1 METVEETA
9 PLLRP
14 HVLPAQ
20 PEPPLNTIQR
30 YAVKFFSC
38 ARLLR
43 GLLFIA
49 WPGIILSSFDIES
62 SGGTFLLGSL
72 LGSRDIILGG
82 LLLTAD
88 TTQPRL
94 NEVKRALLA
103 ALLSDA
109 MDTFILI
116 FSAACAWQWRNPFIE
131 IGAAAT
137 LALAE
142 HLTLWSMSEDDEG
155 TGPRAYIQ
163 AMQAG
168 EDKKRRLDTW
178 LTELRVAED
187 AQAGPGSFVAPESIR
202 AGSVMGGSVRYG
214 TPVQIIYGAIP
225 PESQH

>member
-1 METVEETA
+1 MDAGQETT

-14 HVLPAQ
+14 HVLPPH
-20 PEPPLNTIQR
+20 PEPPLNSIQR

-43 GLLFIA
+43 GLFFIA
-49 WPGIILSSFDIES
+49 WPGLILSSFDIES

-94 NEVKRALLA
+94 NEVKRALLSV
-103 ALLSDA
+103 LLSDA

-131 IGAAAT
+131 IGGAAI
-137 LALAE
+137 LALGE
-142 HLTLWSMSEDDEG
+142 HLTLWSMSEDDAG
-155 TGPRAYIQ
+155 MGPRGYIQ
-163 AMQAG
+163 AVQAG

-178 LTELRVAED
+178 LTELRVAEA
-187 AQAGPGSFVAPESIR
+187 AQAEPGSMVAPESIR

-214 TPVQIIYGAIP
+214 TPVQIIYGAP
-225 PESQH
+225 TPSSHH